1 MAINFLTHTHISQI
15 LKEQQETIGVVDQYL
30 QSILLD
36 PNDMSD
42 SHSHADFVM
51 QHVFVNIRN
60 SYQDGILI
68 SQKLVENN
76 PYYIST
82 SLSHA
87 QRSAQEFLIDLA
99 YIMSDLKNKK
109 GNEYLR
115 YLKFILTI
123 ENKHNKRLGLDNIS
137 TEDFLKKN
145 FPPDLELPKRGG
157 QWTDTSRKDKIEKGL
172 KFYKIEPDHF
182 ADHRLDFHSFS
193 SSAAHGNPNTIYTF
207 IRTPEDNLPKLEAD
221 LSISILE
228 FEKTLESALKCYIHF
243 YLGRPSACKNIIDSM
258 IRNKQFQIHNLQA

>member
-1 MAINFLTHTHISQI
+1 M
-15 LKEQQETIGVVDQYL
+15 
-30 QSILLD
+30 
-36 PNDMSD
+36 PD
-42 SHSHADFVM
+42 SHSYADFVM

-60 SYQDGILI
+60 SYQDGIFI

-87 QRSAQEFLIDLA
+87 LRSAQEFLIDLA
-99 YIMSDLKNKK
+99 YIISDLKNKK
-109 GNEYLR
+109 GNEYMR

-123 ENKHNKRLGLDNIS
+123 ESQKRKRLGLNNTS
-137 TEDFLKKN
+137 TEDLLKKN

-172 KFYKIEPDHF
+172 KFYKIESDHF

-207 IRTPEDNLPKLEAD
+207 VRTPEENRPKLEAD

-243 YLGRPSACKNIIDSM
+243 YLGRFSDCRKIIDSLFY
-258 IRNKQFQIHNLQA
+258 NK